1 MNKLKINNI
10 DRSHSFGGH
19 LNNNWITRDLPRYQ
33 LAYERLSADFL
44 KRVAIL
50 QNLAAT
56 KTLMAKAIKAEGP
69 QGVGHL
75 LCQAFNSQSEL
86 KLTEPTKQEAVNTVR
101 YPLFKSV
108 LLDKIILH
116 YNSGKLLQSP
126 SNSTIIDLA
135 FSTMACQTPTK
146 VYSRKSIA
154 GFKLSKFALLGAKTT
169 LRSLAKYEFYYKF
182 YFLGASQT
190 LTNSATSTQAVSG
203 PPTENLPVKSLQKTL
218 MTKALKA
225 RGPGAK
231 TKQFLD
237 QGRVIFKPLAF
248 SKKTKL
254 ISTAFAIKN
263 VFVFNELDN
272 LDYDAFSNLAGL
284 EIQLVNR
291 DSPLFSIR

>member
-1 MNKLKINNI
+1 MNKLKKNNI

-33 LAYERLSADFL
+33 LAYERLSADLF
-44 KRVAIL
+44 KNVKIL

-56 KTLMAKAIKAEGP
+56 Q

-75 LCQAFNSQSEL
+75 LC
-86 KLTEPTKQEAVNTVR
+86 KVGPTKLEAVNAVR

-108 LLDKIILH
+108 SLDKIILH

-126 SNSTIIDLA
+126 SNSTIVDLA
-135 FSTMACQTPTK
+135 FSTIACQTPTK
-146 VYSRKSIA
+146 IYSRKSIA

-182 YFLGASQT
+182 YFLGSSSQT
-190 LTNSATSTQAVSG
+190 LANSATSSQTVSG
-203 PPTENLPVKSLQKTL
+203 PRTENLPVKTLQKRQTNKTL
-218 MTKALKA
+218 AKIKAWV
-225 RGPGAK
+225 PGAK
-231 TKQFLD
+231 NRSKQFID
-237 QGRVIFKPLAF
+237 QAQGRLLKPLAS

-291 DSPLFSIR
+291 DLPLFSIR